1 MRCMQQIKEKTLYK
15 CYFIRLFDVVTS
27 HFQENNNNNKIRQWY
42 KEVQVGFEGIRDI
55 QHMQF

>member
-1 MRCMQQIKEKTLYK
+1 MQQIKEKTLYK